1 MFTRMS
7 HVTCAAVAL
16 WSLIPCSG
24 AHAQQSTVLESVTVW
39 AQKRAANLQNV
50 PLSVAALS
58 ADDLSTAGLSKVE
71 DVADRVPALDLQS
84 SVSATTTS
92 LRIRRVGSLGNI
104 PTFEPAV
111 GLFVDG
117 VFRSRSLLATGDFVD
132 LERIEILSGPQNTL
146 YGKNTSA
153 GVVALYTQPP
163 PGHFEGSAE
172 ATSGWL
178 DMADSPSLTQFKL
191 RLGGPLTSTL
201 RASVGAVRS
210 SHGNTMSNA
219 LAGGP
224 NGNDEDRLALRGQLS
239 WSPSDDLELRL
250 LAGYAREDDTSG
262 DSDVYLAPGAPST
275 TVAGILQQGFPSEC
289 SDDVPRNRTTC
300 AVAMPTLDFE
310 AVDLSLLG
318 TYHLANGWTLT
329 SVTGWDRYEALRDNE
344 DVSQLRTPLLFFAD
358 SEKGSSIQQELRLA
372 STAGIASWLAGV
384 FYYRNDYE
392 RGMHGERP
400 MFGPN
405 GAAAFDPIWSVL
417 LRGIPLALPGQLGIH
432 DSHLDTRYVSAF
444 GDVVWKL
451 GERLSLATGLR
462 WQREEKDAAINNS
475 VTIPGASLVSTT
487 LTPTVSPSGEPV
499 NGTLSRRSENVTWSI
514 TPQYRFSDGF
524 MGYLTLARGAKSGG
538 FNTGFGNLPL
548 AAREFADERIRHYEL
563 GMRGTHAGG
572 RSRFSAAA
580 FYTEY
585 RDYQDAA
592 FVSAQFSVGNAD
604 LAVLRGVEAEGA
616 VVFVP
621 GITADFAISLADFA
635 YATNTTGACSPGRIP
650 DGTAPRS
657 CNLSG
662 EHPIDA
668 PVWSTHLGLLYEHD
682 VSWAELYARIDWS
695 WTDQYNTSFSA
706 DPRLVQNDYSDVAL
720 RIGGRI
726 GSRYEIVLWG
736 ENLLDED
743 VTVIDA
749 VLNLFNDASYHS
761 FMAQPRRYGATV
773 RVRF

>member
-1 MFTRMS
+1 MFARVS
-7 HVTCAAVAL
+7 PVTAAAL
-16 WSLIPCSG
+16 FALIPNG
-24 AHAQQSTVLESVTVW
+24 GVHAQESVVLESVTVW
-39 AQKRAANLQNV
+39 AQKRETNLQNV
-50 PLSVAALS
+50 PLTVTALS
-58 ADDLSTAGLSKVE
+58 ADDLSSGGLNNVA
-71 DVADRVPALDLQS
+71 DVAQRVPTLELQS

-117 VFRSRSLLATGDFVD
+117 VFRSRSLLAASDFVD
-132 LERIEILSGPQNTL
+132 VEHIEILSGPQNTL

-191 RLGGPLTSTL
+191 RIGGPLTSTL
-201 RASVGAVRS
+201 RASVAGVRS
-210 SHGNTMSNA
+210 AHGNTMSNA

-224 NGNDEDRLALRGQLS
+224 DGNDDDRLALRGQLS

-262 DSDVYLAPGAPST
+262 ASDVYLAPGAPST
-275 TVAGILQQGFPSEC
+275 TVAGILQQGGFPSEC
-289 SDDVPRNRTTC
+289 GDNVPRNRRTC
-300 AVAMPTLDFE
+300 AVVMPTLDFE

-318 TYHLANGWTLT
+318 SYHLANGWTLT

-344 DVSQLRTPLLFFAD
+344 DVAQLRTPILFFAD

-372 STAGIASWLAGV
+372 STTGIASWLAGV
-384 FYYRNDYE
+384 FYYRHDYE

-405 GAAAFDPIWSVL
+405 GAAAFDPIWSAL
-417 LRGIPLALPGQLGIH
+417 LLGLPLALPGQLGIH

-462 WQREEKDAAINNS
+462 WQREEKDAGIDNS
-475 VTIPGASLVSTT
+475 VTTPGASLVSTT
-487 LTPTVSPSGEPV
+487 LTPAVSPSGEPV
-499 NGTLSRRSENVTWSI
+499 NGTLARRSDNVTWSI
-514 TPQYRFSDGF
+514 TPQYRFSDTF
-524 MGYLTLARGAKSGG
+524 MGYLTLARSAKSGG

-548 AAREFADERIRHYEL
+548 AAREFADERIRHYEFGL
-563 GMRGTHAGG
+563 RGTHASG
-572 RSRFSAAA
+572 RARFSAAA

-604 LAVLRGVEAEGA
+604 LAISRGMELDGA
-616 VVFVP
+616 VVFAP
-621 GITADFAISLADFA
+621 GITADFAISAVDFA

-682 VSWAELYARIDWS
+682 VSGAELYARLDWS
-695 WTDQYNTSFSA
+695 WTDRYNTSFSA

-726 GSRYEIVLWG
+726 GSRYEVVLWA